1 MESRDFND
9 DNFTW
14 NFSTIFNYIKV
25 NYLQFLLL
33 MGVFIIIYIV
43 DYISYI
49 NAMKVTIPASITKKS
64 QIKNKKAKSKK

>member
-1 MESRDFND
+1 MESRDFNN

>member
-14 NFSTIFNYIKV
+14 NFSTIINYIKI
-25 NYLQFLLL
+25 NYIQFLLL
-33 MGVFIIIYIV
+33 MSVFIIIYIV

-49 NAMKVTIPASITKKS
+49 NAMKITIPASITKKS

>member
-25 NYLQFLLL
+25 NYIQFLLL
-33 MGVFIIIYIV
+33 MCVFIIIYIV

-49 NAMKVTIPASITKKS
+49 NTMKITIPASITKK
-64 QIKNKKAKSKK
+64 IKNQKSKSKK

>member
-33 MGVFIIIYIV
+33 LGVFIIIYIV

-49 NAMKVTIPASITKKS
+49 NAMKITIPASITKKS